1 MFSVTF
7 IKRPILAMVISL
19 IIIIAGLVSLFILP
33 ISEYPDVAPP
43 TVSVSATYTGANAYV
58 VEDTV
63 TRVLEDKLN
72 GIKGVIYM
80 DSISTS
86 SGSSDINVYFKPG
99 YDIDIGAVDVQNKV
113 SIATASLPAE
123 VVAQGIIIDKKSPSL
138 VCLITITGDKRYD
151 AAFLSNFVNI
161 NVLDEIKRIPGVG
174 KALNMGEKKYSIRVW
189 LNPDKIK
196 TLGLTPM
203 DVVSAIKSQ
212 NKQASLGKIGGMPSF
227 DNQKQEFTLTTD
239 GRLSDV
245 KEFEN
250 IVLKHKKDGSLVYL
264 KDVSRIVLGSES
276 YDWNAISNKQ
286 PAGLI
291 GVFQLGDANA
301 LEIRQKVQETMER
314 LQRRFP
320 DGVKWSIP
328 YDTTKYVRVAIDN
341 VVINLFMAIGLVILI
356 IFIFL
361 GSWRPTVIASV
372 AIPVSLIGTFAIMH
386 MANGFSINFLTLFG
400 LILAIGIVVDDVI
413 LVVENVEVLL
423 EKEPDLTVPQV
434 VKRAMIELI
443 GPIISTTLVLVAVFV
458 PVSLLP
464 GITGAL
470 YQQFALTIS
479 FAVMISSLNALTLSP
494 ALSSIIIKRRKKGE
508 EKFIFFKKFD
518 HVFEY
523 ITQKYTAVI
532 TFFIKVRY
540 GVILIIGLLFYA
552 TYYLFTIIPT
562 GFVPSEDKGV
572 CIVSVNLK
580 PGTAL
585 SQTVQIRKKVEKR
598 LYNIPEIE
606 NIVTIDGYNLVTSS
620 LDSASVAMY
629 ITLKDWK
636 QRTQKDQSVDAV
648 IAKIKAKTADITDAN
663 IAAFNLPGIPGIGA
677 VGGFDFRLQDY
688 LSGDLSTFKHYADL
702 VIQEANKDPR
712 IAYATTTFSSNYP
725 MYDIKIDREKANALG
740 VDMANLFSTMQI
752 YLGSV
757 YVNDF
762 TKFGKVFRV
771 FVQADKEYRS
781 AKVDIDKL
789 FVKNNDGKM
798 VPLSALVTIEQ
809 IIGPQNLAHFN
820 MYRSIQINGAAAA
833 GYSSGDAMKA
843 MEEIANKV
851 LPKSYGF
858 EWAGMSFQEK
868 LAGDAQI
875 YVVIFVT
882 LVVFLVL
889 AAQYESWILPL
900 MILLS
905 VPLVIAGALG
915 GLLWM
920 HIPLNTFAQVGLVL
934 LVALAAK
941 NAILIVEFAK
951 EQREQGIGI
960 IESAINA
967 GKLRFR
973 AIMMTILSFLFG
985 IFPLAFATGAGAITQ
1000 VSIGV
1005 VLMFG
1010 MIAATF
1016 ISTLIVPVLYVVL
1029 ETMREKFVSVED
1041 EIARRE
1047 SLS

>member
-7 IKRPILAMVISL
+7 IKRPILAIVISL
-19 IIIIAGLVSLFILP
+19 IIIISGLVSLGILP
-33 ISEYPDVAPP
+33 VSEYPDVAPP
-43 TVSVSATYTGANAYV
+43 TVKVSATYTGANAFV

-80 DSISTS
+80 DSTSTS
-86 SGSSDINVYFKPG
+86 SGRSNINVYFKPG

-113 SIATASLPAE
+113 STATASLPPE
-123 VVAQGIIIDKKSPSL
+123 VVAQGVIVNKQSPSI
-138 VCLITITGDKRYD
+138 VCLITITGDKRYN
-151 AAFLSNFVNI
+151 ASFLSNFVNI

-174 KALNMGEKKYSIRVW
+174 KAENMGEKKYSIRVW

-196 TLGLTPM
+196 ALGLTPL
-203 DVVSAIKSQ
+203 DVVNAVKSQ
-212 NKQASLGKIGGMPSF
+212 NKQASIGKVGGMPSF
-227 DNQKQEFTLTTD
+227 KNQKQEFTLTTE
-239 GRLSDV
+239 GRLKDV
-245 KEFEN
+245 AEFKK
-250 IVLKHKKDGSLVYL
+250 IVLKHKDDGSLVYL
-264 KDVSRIVLGSES
+264 SNVSRVILGSES
-276 YDWNAISNKQ
+276 YDWNAISGQK

-291 GVFQLGDANA
+291 GVYQLGDANA
-301 LEIRQKVQETMER
+301 LDIRKKVQETMER

-320 DGVKWSIP
+320 AGVHWSVP
-328 YDTTKYVRVAIDN
+328 YDTTKYVKVAIKN
-341 VVINLFMAIGLVILI
+341 VVINLFMAVALVILI
-356 IFIFL
+356 IFVFL

-372 AIPVSLIGTFAIMH
+372 AIPVSLIGTFAIMQ
-386 MANGFSINFLTLFG
+386 MAHGFSINFLTLFG

-423 EKEPDLTVPQV
+423 EKEPDLTVAQV
-434 VKRAMIELI
+434 VKKSMIELI

-479 FAVMISSLNALTLSP
+479 FAVIISSLNALTLSP

-518 HVFEY
+518 EVFEK
-523 ITQKYTAVI
+523 ITEKYTKAI
-532 TFFIKVRY
+532 TYFIKIRY
-540 GVILIIGLLFYA
+540 IVLVLIGGIFYL
-552 TYYLFTIIPT
+552 TYYLFSVTPT

-572 CIVSVNLK
+572 CIVSASLK
-580 PGTAL
+580 PGTSL
-585 SQTVQIRKKVEKR
+585 VQTEKMRKQIEKR
-598 LYNIPEIE
+598 LYNIPEIK
-606 NIVTIDGYNLVTSS
+606 NVVVVDGYNIVTSS
-620 LDSASVAMY
+620 LDSASVAMFV
-629 ITLKDWK
+629 TLKDWN
-636 QRTQKDQSVDAV
+636 QRKKHDQSVDAV
-648 IAKIKAKTADITDAN
+648 IAKIRKATADLSDAN

-688 LSGDLSTFKHYADL
+688 LSGDLATFKHYADE
-702 VIQEANKDPR
+702 IIKEANADPR
-712 IAYATTTFSSNYP
+712 ISHAFTTFSINYP
-725 MYDIKIDREKANALG
+725 MYDITIDREKANALG
-740 VDMANLFSTMQI
+740 VNMADLFSTMQI
-752 YLGSV
+752 YLGSI

-781 AKVDIDKL
+781 DKNDINKL
-789 FVKNNDGKM
+789 FVKNIKGKM
-798 VPLSALVTIEQ
+798 VPLSALVKIKEIT
-809 IIGPQNLAHFN
+809 GPQNLTHFN
-820 MYRSIQINGAAAA
+820 MYRSIQINGAAAV
-833 GYSSGDAMKA
+833 GHSSGEAMKA
-843 MEEIANKV
+843 MQEIANRV
-851 LPKSYGF
+851 LPKSYGY
-858 EWAGMSFQEK
+858 EWSGMSYQEK
-868 LAGDAQI
+868 LAGNAQI

-905 VPLVIAGALG
+905 VPMVIAGAVA
-915 GLLWM
+915 GLMWAG
-920 HIPLNTFAQVGLVL
+920 IPLNTFAQVGLVL

-951 EQREQGIGI
+951 ELRESGKSIVDA
-960 IESAINA
+960 AISA

-985 IFPLAFATGAGAITQ
+985 IFPLAFATGAGAVTQ
-1000 VSIGV
+1000 QSIGI

-1010 MIAATF
+1010 MVTATF
-1016 ISTLIVPVLYVVL
+1016 ISTLFVPVLYVLL
-1029 ETMREKFVSVED
+1029 ETMREKFVNVAD
-1041 EIARRE
+1041 EVARRE
-1047 SLS
+1047 SI

>member
-7 IKRPILAMVISL
+7 IKRPILAIVISL
-19 IIIIAGLVSLFILP
+19 IIITGGLVSMAVLP

-43 TVSVSATYTGANAYV
+43 TVKVSATYTGANAYV

-80 DSISTS
+80 DSASTS
-86 SGSSDINVYFKPG
+86 SGRSDINIYFRPG

-113 SIATASLPAE
+113 ATATASLPAD
-123 VVAQGIIIDKKSPSL
+123 VVAQGVIVDKQSPSI
-138 VCLITITGDKRYD
+138 VCLIAITGDERYD

-161 NVLDEIKRIPGVG
+161 NVIDEIKRIYGVG
-174 KALNMGEKKYSIRVW
+174 KAENMGEKKYSIRIW

-196 TLGLTPM
+196 ALSLTPM
-203 DVVSAIKSQ
+203 DIVNAVKSQ
-212 NKQASLGKIGGMPSF
+212 NKQASIGKIGGTPSY
-227 DNQKQEFTLTTD
+227 DNQKQEFTLTTE
-239 GRLSDV
+239 GRLTDV
-245 KEFEN
+245 KEFQN

-264 KDVSRIVLGSES
+264 KDVSKVILGSES
-276 YDWNAISNKQ
+276 YDWNAISAKK
-286 PAGLI
+286 PTGLI
-291 GVFQLGDANA
+291 GVYQLGEANA

-314 LQRRFP
+314 LERRFP
-320 DGVKWSIP
+320 DGVKWSVP
-328 YDTTKYVRVAIDN
+328 YDTTKYVKVAIDN
-341 VVINLFMAIGLVILI
+341 VVINLFTAVGLVILI
-356 IFIFL
+356 IFVFL

-372 AIPVSLIGTFAIMH
+372 AIPVSLIGTFAIMQ

-413 LVVENVEVLL
+413 LVVENVEVIL
-423 EKEPDLTVPQV
+423 EREPDLTVPQV
-434 VKRAMIELI
+434 VKKAMIELI

-458 PVSLLP
+458 PVSMLP

-508 EKFIFFKKFD
+508 EKFIFFQKFD
-518 HVFEY
+518 AIFEY
-523 ITQKYTAVI
+523 LTQKYTTLI
-532 TFFIKVRY
+532 TYFIKARY
-540 GVILIIGLLFYA
+540 FVLLFIGGVFYL
-552 TYYLFTIIPT
+552 TYYLFSITPT

-585 SQTVQIRKKVEKR
+585 AQTSKIRKTVEER
-598 LYNIPEIE
+598 LYSIDEIQ
-606 NIVTIDGYNLVTSS
+606 NVVVIDGYNLVTSA
-620 LDSASVAMY
+620 LDSSSIAMFVSF
-629 ITLKDWK
+629 KDWSE
-636 QRTQKDQSVDAV
+636 RTRSDQNVDG
-648 IAKIKAKTADITDAN
+648 IIRKIRKATADITDAN
-663 IAAFNLPGIPGIGA
+663 IAAFNLPGIPGVGS

-688 LSGDLSTFKHYADL
+688 LSGDLDTFKHYADT
-702 VIQEANKDPR
+702 IIKEATADKR
-712 IAYATTTFSSNYP
+712 ISHAFTTFAINYP
-725 MYDIKIDREKANALG
+725 MYDIKINREKANALG
-740 VDMANLFSTMQI
+740 VNMADLFTTMQI

-757 YVNDF
+757 YINDF

-781 AKVDIDKL
+781 SREDIDKL
-789 FVKNNDGKM
+789 YVKNINDKM
-798 VPLSALVTIEQ
+798 VPLSALLEIKQ
-809 IIGPQNLAHFN
+809 IIGPQNLSHYN
-820 MYRSIQINGAAAA
+820 MYRSIQINGAAAP
-833 GYSSGDAMKA
+833 GYSSGEAMQA
-843 MEEIANKV
+843 MQEIAERV
-851 LPKSYGF
+851 LPTSYGY
-858 EWAGMSFQEK
+858 EWSGMSYQEK
-868 LAGDAQI
+868 LAGNAQI

-905 VPLVIAGALG
+905 VPMVIAGAVA
-915 GLLWM
+915 GLKWSG
-920 HIPLNTFAQVGLVL
+920 IPLNTFAQVGLVL

-951 EQREQGIGI
+951 EQRESGVSI
-960 IESAINA
+960 INAAINA
-967 GKLRFR
+967 GRLRFR

-1000 VSIGV
+1000 ISIGT

-1016 ISTLIVPVLYVVL
+1016 ISTLLVPVLYVLL
-1029 ETMREKFVSVED
+1029 ETMREKFVSVTD
-1041 EIARRE
+1041 EIERRE
-1047 SLS
+1047 SL

>member
-7 IKRPILAMVISL
+7 IKRPILAIVISL
-19 IIIIAGLVSLFILP
+19 IIIISGLVSLNILP

-43 TVSVSATYTGANAYV
+43 TVSVTATYTGANAYV

-80 DSISTS
+80 DSSSTS
-86 SGSSDINVYFKPG
+86 SGRATINVYFEPG

-113 SIATASLPAE
+113 ATATASLPPE
-123 VVAQGIIIDKKSPSL
+123 VVAQGVIVDKKSPSI
-138 VCLITITGDKRYD
+138 VCLITITGDERYD

-161 NVLDEIKRIPGVG
+161 NILDEIKRIPGVG
-174 KALNMGEKKYSIRVW
+174 KAENMGEKKYSIRVW
-189 LNPDKIK
+189 LDPDKIK
-196 TLGLTPM
+196 ALDLTPM
-203 DVVSAIKSQ
+203 DVVNAIKSQ
-212 NKQASLGKIGGMPSF
+212 NRQASIGKIGGMPTF
-227 DNQKQEFTLTTD
+227 DDQKQEITLTTE

-245 KEFEN
+245 KEFKE
-250 IVLKHKKDGSLVYL
+250 IVLKHKDDGSLVYL
-264 KDVSRIVLGSES
+264 SDVSRVILGSES

-291 GVFQLGDANA
+291 GVYQLGDANA
-301 LEIRQKVQETMER
+301 LEIRNRVQETMER

-320 DGVKWSIP
+320 EGLQWSVP
-328 YDTTKYVRVAIDN
+328 YDTTKYVKVAINN
-341 VVINLFMAIGLVILI
+341 VVMNLFMAVGLVILI

-372 AIPVSLIGTFAIMH
+372 AIPVSLIGTFAIMQ

-413 LVVENVEVLL
+413 LVVENVEVIM
-423 EKEPDLTVPQV
+423 EREPDLTVPQV
-434 VKRAMIELI
+434 VKKAMIELI

-464 GITGAL
+464 GITGSL

-518 HVFEY
+518 EIFEK
-523 ITQKYTAVI
+523 ITQKYTALI
-532 TFFIKVRY
+532 TFFIKIRY
-540 GVILIIGLLFYA
+540 IMLGVIAGIFYL
-552 TYYLFTIIPT
+552 TYYLFTVIPT

-580 PGTAL
+580 PGTSL
-585 SQTVQIRKKVEKR
+585 TQTTKIRKEVEKR
-598 LYNIPEIE
+598 LYTIPEIE
-606 NIVTIDGYNLVTSS
+606 NVVVIDGYNLVTSS
-620 LDSASVAMY
+620 LDSASIAMFVS
-629 ITLKDWK
+629 LKDWS
-636 QRTQKDQSVDAV
+636 QRTQADQSVDAV
-648 IAKIKAKTADITDAN
+648 IQKVRKVTADIYDAN
-663 IAAFNLPGIPGIGA
+663 IAAFNLPGIPGVGA
-677 VGGFDFRLQDY
+677 VGGFDFRVQDY
-688 LSGDLSTFKHYADL
+688 LSGDLDTFKHYVDTLIA
-702 VIQEANKDPR
+702 EANKDER
-712 IAYATTTFSSNYP
+712 VSHAFTTFAINYP
-725 MYDIKIDREKANALG
+725 MYDIKIDRQKANALG
-740 VDMANLFSTMQI
+740 VNMSDLFTTMQI

-781 AKVDIDKL
+781 SKGDIDKL
-789 FVKNNDGKM
+789 YVKNVSGKM
-798 VPLSALVTIEQ
+798 VPLSALIEIKE
-809 IIGPQNLAHFN
+809 IIGPQNLSHYN
-820 MYRSIQINGAAAA
+820 LYRSIQVNGAAAL
-833 GYSSGDAMKA
+833 GHSSGEAMAA
-843 MEEIANKV
+843 MEEIAKRV
-851 LPKSYGF
+851 LPPTYGY
-858 EWAGMSFQEK
+858 EWSGMSFQEK
-868 LAGDAQI
+868 LAGNAQI
-875 YVVIFVT
+875 YVAIFVT

-905 VPLVIAGALG
+905 VPMVIAGAVG

-920 HIPLNTFAQVGLVL
+920 GIPLNTFAQVGLVL

-951 EQREQGIGI
+951 ELREKG
-960 IESAINA
+960 ESITDAAINA

-1000 VSIGV
+1000 ISIGV

-1016 ISTLIVPVLYVVL
+1016 ISTLIVPVLYVLL
-1029 ETMREKFVSVED
+1029 ESMREKFVSVED

-1047 SLS
+1047 SL

>member
-7 IKRPILAMVISL
+7 IKRPILAIVISL
-19 IIIIAGLVSLFILP
+19 IIITAGLVSLGVLP

-43 TVSVSATYTGANAYV
+43 TVKVSATYTGANAYV

-72 GIKGVIYM
+72 GIKGVMYM
-80 DSISTS
+80 ESSSTS
-86 SGSSDINVYFKPG
+86 SGRSDINIYFKPG
-99 YDIDIGAVDVQNKV
+99 YDLDIGAVDVQNKV
-113 SIATASLPAE
+113 ATATASLPAE
-123 VVAQGIIIDKKSPSL
+123 VVSQGVIIDKQSPSI
-138 VCLITITGDKRYD
+138 VCLITITGDERYD

-174 KALNMGEKKYSIRVW
+174 KAENMGEKKYSIRVW
-189 LNPDKIK
+189 LDPDKIK
-196 TLGLTPM
+196 ALGLTPM
-203 DVVSAIKSQ
+203 DVVNAIKSQ
-212 NKQASLGKIGGMPSF
+212 NKQASIGKIGGMPTY
-227 DNQKQEFTLTTD
+227 DNQTQEFTLTTE

-245 KEFEN
+245 KEFQN
-250 IVLKHKKDGSLVYL
+250 IVLKYKKDGSLVYL
-264 KDVSRIVLGSES
+264 KDVSRVILGSES

-291 GVFQLGDANA
+291 GVYQLGDANA
-301 LEIRQKVQETMER
+301 LEIRKKVQETMER

-320 DGVKWSIP
+320 DGVKWSVP
-328 YDTTKYVRVAIDN
+328 YDTTKYVKVAIDN
-341 VVINLFMAIGLVILI
+341 VVTNLFMAVGLVILI
-356 IFIFL
+356 IFVFL

-372 AIPVSLIGTFAIMH
+372 AIPVSLIGTFAIMQ

-413 LVVENVEVLL
+413 LVVENVEVIM
-423 EKEPDLTVPQV
+423 EREPDLTVPQV
-434 VKRAMIELI
+434 VKKAMIELI

-458 PVSLLP
+458 PVSMLP

-508 EKFIFFKKFD
+508 EKFIFFRKFD
-518 HVFEY
+518 EIFEY
-523 ITQKYTAVI
+523 ITTKYTAMI
-532 TFFIKVRY
+532 TYFIKVRY
-540 GVILIIGLLFYA
+540 FILVLILGIFYL
-552 TYYLFTIIPT
+552 TYYLFTVIPT

-572 CIVSVNLK
+572 CIVAVNLK
-580 PGTAL
+580 PGTSL
-585 SQTVQIRKKVEKR
+585 SKTTKVRKVVEKR
-598 LYNIPEIE
+598 LYTIPEIE
-606 NIVTIDGYNLVTSS
+606 NIVIIDGYNIVTSS
-620 LDSASVAMY
+620 LDSASVAMFVS
-629 ITLKDWK
+629 LKDWK
-636 QRTQKDQSVDAV
+636 ERTQPGQDVES
-648 IAKIKAKTADITDAN
+648 IIRKIKKITTDISDAN
-663 IAAFNLPGIPGIGA
+663 IVAFNLPGIPGIGA

-688 LSGDLSTFKHYADL
+688 LSGDLETFKHYADE
-702 VIQEANKDPR
+702 IIKEANADKR
-712 IAYATTTFSSNYP
+712 ISHAFTTFAINYP
-725 MYDIKIDREKANALG
+725 MYDIKINREKANALG
-740 VDMANLFSTMQI
+740 VNMSDLFTTMQI
-752 YLGSV
+752 YMGSV

-781 AKVDIDKL
+781 SKSDISKI
-789 FVKNNDGKM
+789 FVKNYNGKM
-798 VPLSALVTIEQ
+798 VPLSALLEIKE
-809 IIGPQNLAHFN
+809 IIGPQNLSHFN
-820 MYRSIQINGAAAA
+820 MYRSIQINGAAAP
-833 GYSSGDAMKA
+833 GHSSGEAMTA
-843 MEEIANKV
+843 MEEIAARV
-851 LPKSYGF
+851 LPSTYGY
-858 EWAGMSFQEK
+858 EWSGMSYQEK
-868 LAGDAQI
+868 LAGNAQI

-900 MILLS
+900 MILFS
-905 VPLVIAGALG
+905 VPMVIAGAVA
-915 GLLWM
+915 GLIWM
-920 HIPLNTFAQVGLVL
+920 GIPLNTFAQVGLVL

-951 EQREQGIGI
+951 EQRESGKSIVD
-960 IESAINA
+960 SAISA

-985 IFPLAFATGAGAITQ
+985 IFPLAFATGAGAVTQ
-1000 VSIGV
+1000 ISIGV

-1016 ISTLIVPVLYVVL
+1016 ISTLFVPVLYVLL

-1041 EIARRE
+1041 EIERRE
-1047 SLS
+1047 SL

>member
-7 IKRPILAMVISL
+7 IKRPILAIVIAL
-19 IIIIAGLVSLFILP
+19 IIIIAGLVSLGVLP

-43 TVSVSATYTGANAYV
+43 TVKVSATYTGANAYV

-72 GIKGVIYM
+72 GIKGVMYM
-80 DSISTS
+80 DSSSTS
-86 SGSSDINVYFKPG
+86 SGRSDINVYFQPG

-113 SIATASLPAE
+113 ATATASLPPE
-123 VVAQGIIIDKKSPSL
+123 VVAQGVIVDKQSPSI

-151 AAFLSNFVNI
+151 AAFLSNFVNL

-174 KALNMGEKKYSIRVW
+174 KAENMGEKKYSIRVW

-196 TLGLTPM
+196 ALGLTPM
-203 DVVSAIKSQ
+203 DVVNAIKSQ
-212 NKQASLGKIGGMPSF
+212 NKQASIGKIGGMPSY
-227 DNQKQEFTLTTD
+227 DNQKQEFTLTTE

-245 KEFEN
+245 KEFKN
-250 IVLKHKKDGSLVYL
+250 IVLKHKEDGSLVYL
-264 KDVSRIVLGSES
+264 SDVSRVILGSES
-276 YDWNAISNKQ
+276 YDWNAISAKK

-291 GVFQLGDANA
+291 GVYQLGDANA
-301 LEIRQKVQETMER
+301 LEIRKKVQETMER

-320 DGVKWSIP
+320 DGVTWSVP
-328 YDTTKYVRVAIDN
+328 YDTTKYVKVAIDN
-341 VVINLFMAIGLVILI
+341 VVTNLFMAVGLVILI

-372 AIPVSLIGTFAIMH
+372 AIPVSLVGTFAIMY
-386 MANGFSINFLTLFG
+386 MAHGFSINFLTLFG

-434 VKRAMIELI
+434 VKKSMIELI

-458 PVSLLP
+458 PVSMLP
-464 GITGAL
+464 GITGSL

-508 EKFIFFKKFD
+508 NKFIFFQKFD
-518 HVFEY
+518 AVFDL
-523 ITQKYTAVI
+523 ITKKYTATI
-532 TFFIKVRY
+532 TFFVKIRY
-540 GVILIIGLLFYA
+540 IMLGLIVGIFYL
-552 TYYLFTIIPT
+552 TYYLFTITPT

-580 PGTAL
+580 PGTSL
-585 SQTVQIRKKVEKR
+585 SQTTKLREEVEKR
-598 LYNIPEIE
+598 LYTIPEIQ
-606 NIVTIDGYNLVTSS
+606 NVVIIDGYNIVTSS
-620 LDSASVAMY
+620 LDSSSVAMFVSL
-629 ITLKDWK
+629 TDWK
-636 QRTQKDQSVDAV
+636 ERTQADQSVDA
-648 IAKIKAKTADITDAN
+648 IIRKIRKITANIGDAN

-688 LSGDLSTFKHYADL
+688 LSGDLDTFKHYADE
-702 VIQEANKDPR
+702 IIKEANQDKR
-712 IAYATTTFSSNYP
+712 ISHAFTTFAINYP
-725 MYDIKIDREKANALG
+725 MYDIKINREKANALG
-740 VDMANLFSTMQI
+740 VNISDLFTTMQI

-771 FVQADKEYRS
+771 FVQADKDYRS
-781 AKVDIDKL
+781 SKTDINKL
-789 FVKNNDGKM
+789 FVKNINGKM
-798 VPLSALVTIEQ
+798 VPLSALLEVKD
-809 IIGPQNLAHFN
+809 IIGPQNLSHFN
-820 MYRSIQINGAAAA
+820 MYRSIQINGAAAP
-833 GYSSGDAMKA
+833 GYSSGEAMKA
-843 MEEIANKV
+843 MEEIATKV
-851 LPKSYGF
+851 LPSTYGY
-858 EWAGMSFQEK
+858 EWSGMSYQEK
-868 LAGDAQI
+868 LAGNAQI

-905 VPLVIAGALG
+905 VPMVIAGAVG

-920 HIPLNTFAQVGLVL
+920 GIPLNTFAQVGLVL

-951 EQREQGIGI
+951 ELRESGNSI
-960 IESAINA
+960 IDSAINA
-967 GKLRFR
+967 GRLRFR

-985 IFPLAFATGAGAITQ
+985 IFPLAFATGAGAVTQ
-1000 VSIGV
+1000 QSIGI

-1010 MIAATF
+1010 MVAATF
-1016 ISTLIVPVLYVVL
+1016 ISTLIVPVLYVLL
-1029 ETMREKFVSVED
+1029 ESMREKFVNVED

-1047 SLS
+1047 SL

>member
-7 IKRPILAMVISL
+7 IKRPILAIVISL
-19 IIIIAGLVSLFILP
+19 IIITAGLVSLGVLP
-33 ISEYPDVAPP
+33 VSEYPDVAPP
-43 TVSVSATYTGANAYV
+43 TVKVSATYTGANAFV

-80 DSISTS
+80 DSTSTS
-86 SGSSDINVYFKPG
+86 SGRSDINVYFKPG

-113 SIATASLPAE
+113 STATASLPPE
-123 VVAQGIIIDKKSPSL
+123 VVAQGVIVDKQSPSI
-138 VCLITITGDKRYD
+138 VCLITITGDERYD
-151 AAFLSNFVNI
+151 ASFLSNFVNI

-174 KALNMGEKKYSIRVW
+174 KAENMGEKKYSIRIW

-196 TLGLTPM
+196 ALGLTPL
-203 DVVSAIKSQ
+203 DVVNAVKSQ
-212 NKQASLGKIGGMPSF
+212 NKQASIGKIGGMPSF
-227 DNQKQEFTLTTD
+227 KNQKQEFTLTTE
-239 GRLSDV
+239 GRLKDV
-245 KEFEN
+245 AEFKN
-250 IVLKHKKDGSLVYL
+250 IVLKHKEDGSLVYL
-264 KDVSRIVLGSES
+264 SDVSRVVLGSES
-276 YDWNAISNKQ
+276 YDWNAISGQK

-291 GVFQLGDANA
+291 GVYQLGDANA
-301 LEIRQKVQETMER
+301 LEIRQQIQKTMEK
-314 LQRRFP
+314 LQKRFP
-320 DGVKWSIP
+320 AGVHWSIP
-328 YDTTKYVRVAIDN
+328 YDTTKYVKVAINN
-341 VVINLFMAIGLVILI
+341 VVVNLFMAVGLVMLI
-356 IFIFL
+356 IFLFL
-361 GSWRPTVIASV
+361 GSWRPTIIASV
-372 AIPVSLIGTFAIMH
+372 AIPVSLIGTFAAMQLAH
-386 MANGFSINFLTLFG
+386 GFSINFLTLFG

-423 EKEPDLTVPQV
+423 EKEPELSVPQV
-434 VKRAMIELI
+434 VKKSMIELI

-458 PVSLLP
+458 PVSMLP

-494 ALSSIIIKRRKKGE
+494 ALSAIIIKRRKKGE
-508 EKFIFFKKFD
+508 KKFILFEKFDEVFD
-518 HVFEY
+518 K
-523 ITQKYTAVI
+523 ITNVYTKTI

-540 GVILIIGLLFYA
+540 LVLLLIGAIFYL
-552 TYYLFTIIPT
+552 TYYMFTVTPT

-572 CIVSVNLK
+572 CIVSASLK
-580 PGTAL
+580 PGTSL
-585 SQTVQIRKKVEKR
+585 VQTEKMRKQIEER
-598 LYNIPEIE
+598 LYKIPEIE
-606 NIVTIDGYNLVTSS
+606 NVVVVDGYNIVTSS
-620 LDSASVAMY
+620 LDSASVAMFV
-629 ITLKDWK
+629 TLKDWS
-636 QRTQKDQSVDAV
+636 QRTKPGEDVDAV
-648 IAKIKAKTADITDAN
+648 IVKIRKATADLSDAN

-688 LSGDLSTFKHYADL
+688 LSGDLGTFKHYADR

-712 IAYATTTFSSNYP
+712 IAYAFTNFSINYP
-725 MYDIKIDREKANALG
+725 MYDIEIDREKANALG
-740 VDMANLFSTMQI
+740 VNMADLFSTMQI

-771 FVQADKEYRS
+771 FVQADKNYRS
-781 AKVDIDKL
+781 DKHDIDKL
-789 FVKNNDGKM
+789 FVKNIDGKM
-798 VPLSALVTIEQ
+798 VPLSALINVKEM
-809 IIGPQNLAHFN
+809 IGPQNLTHYN
-820 MYRSIQINGAAAA
+820 MYRSIQINGAAAQ
-833 GYSSGDAMKA
+833 GHSSGEAMAAMK
-843 MEEIANKV
+843 EIANRV
-851 LPKSYGF
+851 LPPSYGY
-858 EWAGMSFQEK
+858 EWSGMSYQEK
-868 LAGDAQI
+868 LAGNAQI

-905 VPLVIAGALG
+905 VPMVIGGAVAGLMWAG
-915 GLLWM
+915 
-920 HIPLNTFAQVGLVL
+920 IALNTFAQVGLVL

-951 EQREQGIGI
+951 EQRESGVGI

-1000 VSIGV
+1000 QSIGI

-1010 MIAATF
+1010 MVAATF
-1016 ISTLIVPVLYVVL
+1016 ISTLFVPVLYVLL

-1041 EIARRE
+1041 EVARRE
-1047 SLS
+1047 SL